1 MIQLLDT
8 NVLIA
13 LGDSDHP
20 HRGAALRFF
29 EKTAT
34 VEGWATCP
42 LTENAFLR
50 ILGGRGYH
58 GGLGSPM
65 EVRPLLDALR
75 ATPGHQFWSDDVS
88 LMDAR
93 LFPSLPASQHLTDLY
108 LLGLAVKHGGR
119 FATFDAGI
127 DAALIPGGP
136 AAYYCIPTNPS

>member
-1 MIQLLDT
+1 MIQLLDA

-13 LGDSDHP
+13 LGDANHP
-20 HRGAALRFF
+20 HRVAALRFF

-50 ILGGRGYH
+50 ILGGGGYH

-65 EVRPLLDALR
+65 AVRPLLDALR
-75 ATPGHQFWSDDVS
+75 SAPGHQFWPDDVS

-93 LFPSLPASQHLTDLY
+93 IFPTLPATKHLTDLY

-119 FATFDAGI
+119 FATFDQSI
-127 DAALIPGGP
+127 DASLIPGGP
-136 AAYYCIPTNPS
+136 QAFCLIPSE